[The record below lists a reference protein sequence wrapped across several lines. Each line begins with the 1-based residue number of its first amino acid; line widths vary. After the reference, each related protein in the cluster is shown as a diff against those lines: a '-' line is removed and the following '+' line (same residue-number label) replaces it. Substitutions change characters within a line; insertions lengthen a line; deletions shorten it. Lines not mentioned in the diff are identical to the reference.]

1 MIGSA
6 GETNNVATTST
17 STSSTEKHGVGD
29 DKCLSQGGGVVTFYF
44 VMACLLYVMLYAIV
58 IFVAFVTFKAMRRHN
73 KMTRNMSAVIGALR
87 NERDKEK
94 RRAMQKKILDDMIDT
109 YLDRPSSDE

>member
-1 MIGSA
+1 
-6 GETNNVATTST
+6 
-17 STSSTEKHGVGD
+17 
-29 DKCLSQGGGVVTFYF
+29 
-44 VMACLLYVMLYAIV
+44 
-58 IFVAFVTFKAMRRHN
+58 MRRHN
-73 KMTRNMSAVIGALR
+73 KMTRNMSPVIEALR